1 MLNEVTRNLC
11 RIFKNF
17 IRGKNKQNFLLLS
30 IEFQPCTAGWKELTY
45 FSTELNPISRI
56 GVSKKTAIY
65 LFRTTVEAPRWQ
77 LGSSVTKKSKPG
89 STLVPMLRREEH
101 NLRMD
106 EIRQRMEQEQELFE
120 LRKEKLQLEVARERI
135 QLEISRHQLSTLTS
149 GDATV
154 HEVVFSSKDIS

>member
-1 MLNEVTRNLC
+1 M
-11 RIFKNF
+11 
-17 IRGKNKQNFLLLS
+17 
-30 IEFQPCTAGWKELTY
+30 
-45 FSTELNPISRI
+45 
-56 GVSKKTAIY
+56 
-65 LFRTTVEAPRWQ
+65 EAPRWQ

-106 EIRQRMEQEQELFE
+106 DIRQRMEQEQELFE

>member
-1 MLNEVTRNLC
+1 
-11 RIFKNF
+11 
-17 IRGKNKQNFLLLS
+17 
-30 IEFQPCTAGWKELTY
+30 
-45 FSTELNPISRI
+45 
-56 GVSKKTAIY
+56 
-65 LFRTTVEAPRWQ
+65 
-77 LGSSVTKKSKPG
+77 
-89 STLVPMLRREEH
+89 MLRREEH